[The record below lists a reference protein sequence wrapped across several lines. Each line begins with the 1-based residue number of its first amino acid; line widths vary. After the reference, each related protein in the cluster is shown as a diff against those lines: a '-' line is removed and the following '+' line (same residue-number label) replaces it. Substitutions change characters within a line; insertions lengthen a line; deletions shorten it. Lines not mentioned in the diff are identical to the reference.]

1 MKYITNFLYF
11 FFILLITLLILI
23 VSAFWFFGRDLPDF
37 KSLSNYEPPVVSKV
51 FASNGEFLEEYSRE
65 NRVFTN
71 FNQIPRQVINCFL
84 VAEDKNFYSHIGF
97 DIKGII
103 RAFSKNLRNFFND
116 RRPEG
121 ASTITQQVAKNF
133 LLSGEISYTRKI
145 KEIILSLRIEKT
157 LSKEQILELYLN
169 EIYLGNR
176 SYGISAAAVNYF
188 NKSLNDL
195 NLQEMALLA
204 ALPKAP
210 STYNPFS
217 NQNKALKRRNWV
229 LTRLVEEKFILKKE
243 FDEAVAKPIVLNKRN
258 KVLSTKASFYKEAIR
273 REIIKKYDQK
283 KLYDQGL
290 SIISSL
296 DTDLQIKAEKSF
308 QNGIKKF
315 DSRKG
320 WRGPLGNINNKN
332 GWQSELKKIKKPKG
346 LYQDKLAI
354 VLKVFSDSLEVGF
367 ESGKVSRLNI
377 TDLKIVKNLK
387 IGNLSDFFAIGD
399 VIVVESKGEKEVLSQ
414 IPDVNGGMVVIEN
427 SSGRILAMVGGYDS
441 SSSFNRVIQAKRQP
455 GSAFKPFVYLLA
467 LEKGLSPVSKILDAP
482 VIIENTKDDDE
493 KQWRPTNYGNK
504 FYGLSTLRLGIEK
517 SRNLMTVRLSR
528 SVGLEKISSFS
539 KQLGIYENFPELMS
553 SSLGSVETNLINIAN
568 AYAIIANGGY
578 FVKPSLID
586 KVQDR
591 YGKTIY
597 KHDKRECNNC
607 SFDIDKYSDEELKNF
622 KTFPEI
628 IENRK
633 RVISKESAY
642 QMTSFLMGVI
652 KRGTAKNINFFD
664 FEVAGK
670 TGTTNNNKD
679 SWFIGYNSEITVGL
693 YVGYDKPRTL
703 GPNET
708 GSKVAAP
715 IFADFMKNVYVE
727 KVPKPFFPPEGVKFV
742 NVDIKSGLPSNKN
755 FIQEVFKK
763 DFNFINKEDVNESS
777 DIDTR
782 FKGFY

>member
-1 MKYITNFLYF
+1 MKYLVNSIYF
-11 FFILLITLLILI
+11 FFIVLISLLILL
-23 VSAFWFFGRDLPDF
+23 VSIFWFFGRELPDF
-37 KSLSNYEPPVVSKV
+37 QSLSNYEPPVVSKV
-51 FASNGEFLEEYSRE
+51 FASNGDFLEEYSRE

-71 FNQIPRQVINCFL
+71 FSQIPKQVINCFL
-84 VAEDKNFYSHIGF
+84 VAEDKNFYNHLGF

-103 RAFSKNLRNFFND
+103 RAFSKNLKNFFND
-116 RRPEG
+116 KRPEG

-133 LLSGEISYTRKI
+133 LLSGEISYSRKI
-145 KEIILSLRIEKT
+145 KEIILSLRIEKALT
-157 LSKEQILELYLN
+157 KEQILELYLN

-176 SYGISAAAVNYF
+176 SYGISAAALNYF
-188 NKSLNDL
+188 NKSLSDL
-195 NLQEMALLA
+195 EVEEMALLA

-217 NQNKALKRRNWV
+217 NQKKALKRRNWV
-229 LTRLVEEKFILKKE
+229 LERLVDEDFISKKE
-243 FDEAVAKPIVLNKRN
+243 YEDVIVKPIILNKRN

-296 DTDLQIKAEKSF
+296 DTEHQIKAEKAF

-320 WRGPLGNINNKN
+320 WRGPLMKIKYKN
-332 GWQSELKKIKKPKG
+332 DWQSKLKGVKKPKG
-346 LYQDKLAI
+346 LYQDELAI
-354 VLKVFSDSLEVGF
+354 ILKVFNDFIKVGF
-367 ESGKVSRLNI
+367 ESGEVIDLGLNE
-377 TDLKIVKNLK
+377 LKIVKKLK
-387 IGNLSDFFAIGD
+387 IGNFSDFFKTGD
-399 VIVVESKGEKEVLSQ
+399 IVVIEKKGKRKILSQ

-427 SSGRILAMVGGYDS
+427 NSGRILAMVGGYDS

-455 GSAFKPFVYLLA
+455 GSAFKPFVYLVA
-467 LEKGLSPVSKILDAP
+467 LEQGLSPVSKILDAP

-528 SVGLEKISSFS
+528 SIGLEKISKFS
-539 KQLGIYENFPELMS
+539 EELGIYNKYPKLMS
-553 SSLGSVETNLINIAN
+553 SSLGSVETNLISIAN

-591 YGKTIY
+591 YGNTIY
-597 KHDKRECNNC
+597 KHDKRKCNNC
-607 SFDIDKYSDEELKNF
+607 IFKSDQYSDEELK
-622 KTFPEI
+622 KLEIFPQI
-628 IENRK
+628 IESRK
-633 RVISKESAY
+633 RVISEESAY

-652 KRGTAKNINFFD
+652 KRGTAKNINN
-664 FEVAGK
+664 FEFEIAGK

-679 SWFIGYNSEITVGL
+679 SWFIGFNSEITVGL
-693 YVGYDKPRTL
+693 YVGYDKPKTL
-703 GPNET
+703 GSNET

-715 IFADFMKNVYVE
+715 IFADFMKNVYI
-727 KVPKPFFPPEGVKFV
+727 KRVPKPFFPPEGVKFV

-755 FIQEVFKK
+755 SIQEVFKK
-763 DFNFINKEDVNESS
+763 DFNFINKEDVNEPS
-777 DIDTR
+777 DIDKR